1 MCPGSGRARGLAELE
16 RRFDGY
22 GVEPVVEA
30 EVEDLAAVRTPADEP
45 CAVAGDFDGVRRRV
59 GSGSGEWFE
68 GLDVNLGAAG
78 FIGDEGERL
87 VSGEKAAPHWAD
99 SLCRSG
105 ALCRRSH
112 RRARPRAEPPSLKR
126 FMSRD
131 TVFKT
136 ASRNRSSAPRRGSW
150 GYRSPPGRQVCPSI
164 RSGRLPDLPV
174 SV

>member
-45 CAVAGDFDGVRRRV
+45 CAVAGDLTAFADGV
-59 GSGSGEWFE
+59 GSGEWFE
-68 GLDVNLGAAG
+68 GLDVDLGGAG

-105 ALCRRSH
+105 AAL
-112 RRARPRAEPPSLKR
+112 PSE
-126 FMSRD
+126 
-131 TVFKT
+131 
-136 ASRNRSSAPRRGSW
+136 ASAS
-150 GYRSPPGRQVCPSI
+150 QT
-164 RSGRLPDLPV
+164 
-174 SV
+174 